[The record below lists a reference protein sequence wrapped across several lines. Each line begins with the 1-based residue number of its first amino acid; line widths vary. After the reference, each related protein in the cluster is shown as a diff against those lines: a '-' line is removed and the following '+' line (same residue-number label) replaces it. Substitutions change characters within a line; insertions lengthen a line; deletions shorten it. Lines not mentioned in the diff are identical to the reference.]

1 MARPQKEGIDY
12 FSLDCQFND
21 KVKLIQAEFGPVG
34 IGILVKLWQ
43 KIYGEKG
50 YYTAWDNDVA
60 LVFAQDCKAG
70 ANVVKEVVS
79 ACLRRGIFNR
89 EKFEQHHI
97 LTSEGIQER
106 YAEATERRAVQK
118 IDGRYLL
125 IPMPE
130 NWVCVDNNR
139 VNVDNNAENVDNN
152 PQSKVNKSKV
162 KEIHSFTH
170 ADGEEDLSSPEY
182 RRRYLG
188 GIGKNVVFLSDEQMI
203 DLLDKM
209 SIEEFDYYVGVV
221 ADSELK
227 GHHYKKKTHYQAIL
241 DMAAKDRKV
250 GKKG

>member
-79 ACLRRGIFNR
+79 ACLRRGIFDR

-106 YAEATERRAVQK
+106 YAEATERRTGQK
-118 IDGRYLL
+118 INELYLL
-125 IPMPE
+125 IPMPL
-130 NWVCVDNNR
+130 NWVSANNNT
-139 VNVDNNAENVDNN
+139 VNVDNNHENVDNN
-152 PQSKVNKSKV
+152 PQSKVNKSIV
-162 KEIHSFTH
+162 NNSIYNTTTTARAKEEKNEIPRFTEIYLYFKFEH
-170 ADGEEDLSSPEY
+170 GLKNSAEEAEKFEAY
-182 RRRYLG
+182 
-188 GIGKNVVFLSDEQMI
+188 N
-203 DLLDKM
+203 
-209 SIEEFDYYVGVV
+209 
-221 ADSELK
+221 
-227 GHHYKKKTHYQAIL
+227 
-241 DMAAKDRKV
+241 AAKGWSCLPRWKEAADLWMVRKDE
-250 GKKG
+250 KQ

>member
-79 ACLRRGIFNR
+79 ACLRRGIFDR

-106 YAEATERRAVQK
+106 YAEATERRTVQK
-118 IDGRYLL
+118 INELYLL
-125 IPMPE
+125 IPMPS
-130 NWVCVDNNR
+130 NWVSANDNA
-139 VNVDNNAENVDNN
+139 VNVDNNHENVDNN
-152 PQSKVNKSKV
+152 PQSKVNKSIVNNSIYNTTTTARAKANQ
-162 KEIHSFTH
+162 KDGKLDILPPTFSEAYLYFRNELGMREKA
-170 ADGEEDLSSPEY
+170 ADEAEKFLGRFNPVFMDFIPLTLEEVFVSEMEA
-182 RRRYLG
+182 
-188 GIGKNVVFLSDEQMI
+188 IGYDTNNIIF
-203 DLLDKM
+203 
-209 SIEEFDYYVGVV
+209 
-221 ADSELK
+221 
-227 GHHYKKKTHYQAIL
+227 
-241 DMAAKDRKV
+241 
-250 GKKG
+250 

>member
-50 YYTAWDNDVA
+50 YYTAWDDDVA
-60 LVFAQDCKAG
+60 LVFAQDCKSG

-89 EKFEQHHI
+89 EKFERHHI

-106 YAEATERRAVQK
+106 YAEATERRTVQK
-118 IDGRYLL
+118 INELYLL
-125 IPMPE
+125 IPMPSH
-130 NWVCVDNNR
+130 WVSANNNA
-139 VNVDNNAENVDNN
+139 VNVDNNPENVDDN

-162 KEIHSFTH
+162 NNSIYNTTTTARAKTDQK
-170 ADGEEDLSSPEY
+170 DGERNVLPPTFTEAYLYFSHDLG
-182 RRRYLG
+182 L
-188 GIGKNVVFLSDEQMI
+188 
-203 DLLDKM
+203 
-209 SIEEFDYYVGVV
+209 
-221 ADSELK
+221 
-227 GHHYKKKTHYQAIL
+227 
-241 DMAAKDRKV
+241 KDRAADEAEKFLIYNDA
-250 GKKG
+250 KGWKCLPDWKLNANLWAVRMKDKEAW